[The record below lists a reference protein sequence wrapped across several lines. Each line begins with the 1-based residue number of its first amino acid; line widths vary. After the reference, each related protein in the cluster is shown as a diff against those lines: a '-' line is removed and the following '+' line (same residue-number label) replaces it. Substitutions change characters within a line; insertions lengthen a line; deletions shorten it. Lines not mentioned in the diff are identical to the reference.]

1 MYTAG
6 PTEYLLATT
15 TDCKERMSDRWKST
29 APGTWITENSTS
41 REVSD
46 IFEFLTAQGTF
57 HFPVLPNGLFSAAA
71 GDGGDFE
78 LTGYRNVWLR
88 DNIQIAWAHWAVQEN
103 AATAVRCVS
112 ALHEFYRRHRHRFT
126 SVINGDADASEPMNR
141 PHIRFNG
148 SDLAELPEKWSHA
161 QNDALGYL
169 LWLTCRLIASGDL
182 PCSISEG
189 ASESSSPWDLLS
201 LLVHY
206 WQTIE
211 VWRDEDSGHWEEVRK
226 VAASSIGCA
235 TAGLTELRLLM
246 SRPEIASALLKCEY
260 PVRPEMVDDLIA
272 QNRTALTNILPA
284 ECVQADPAKNRRYDS
299 ALLFLIYPLNIV
311 NDRTVEDQIL
321 ADVGAHLT
329 GPIGIRRYLGDSY
342 WCADYRDLLS
352 ADQRTADFSDSL
364 DARDRLLKP
373 GMEAQWCIFDP
384 IVSCIHGRRFHQ
396 SRDMSSLAMQRAA
409 LIRSLTQLSPRGGR
423 FPEYRCPESWFC
435 EKGVWQPNDIT
446 PLLWTQGN
454 LWQALTLYRK
464 SLEKLG
470 R

>member
-1 MYTAG
+1 
-6 PTEYLLATT
+6 
-15 TDCKERMSDRWKST
+15 MSDRWNST
-29 APGTWITENSTS
+29 APVTWIDADSTS
-41 REVSD
+41 RDVHEVV
-46 IFEFLTAQGTF
+46 EFLTSKGTF
-57 HFPVLPNGLFSAAA
+57 YFPVLPNGLFSAAA

-88 DNIQIAWAHWAVQEN
+88 DNIQIAWAHWAVQGN
-103 AATAVRCVS
+103 AAVAVRCVS
-112 ALHEFYRRHRHRFT
+112 SLMEFYGRHRHRFT

-148 SDLAELPEKWSHA
+148 TDLAELPEKWSHA

-182 PCSISEG
+182 PCSFGAPDQSPTISTS
-189 ASESSSPWDLLS
+189 ASPWDLLS

-206 WQTIE
+206 WQTVE

-226 VAASSIGCA
+226 IAASSIGCA
-235 TAGLTELRLLM
+235 TAGLTELRALM
-246 SRPEIASALLKCEY
+246 QRPEIADALRNCEY
-260 PVRPEMVDDLIA
+260 SVRPEMVDDLISL
-272 QNRTALTNILPA
+272 NRSAMSQILPA
-284 ECVQADPAKNRRYDS
+284 ECVQADPSKNRRYDS

-311 NDRTVEDQIL
+311 GDRELEDRIL
-321 ADVGAHLT
+321 ADVAQHLA

-352 ADQRTADFSDSL
+352 AEQRTADFSDSL

-384 IVSCIHGRRFHQ
+384 IVSCIHGQRFLQ
-396 SRDMSSLAMQRAA
+396 SGDPASLALQRAS
-409 LIRSLTQLSPRGGR
+409 LVRSLAQLSPRGGR

-454 LWQALTLYRK
+454 LWQALTLYRR
-464 SLEKLG
+464 SLDKLG

>member
-1 MYTAG
+1 
-6 PTEYLLATT
+6 
-15 TDCKERMSDRWKST
+15 MSDRWKST
-29 APGTWITENSTS
+29 PPETWITASSTA
-41 REVSD
+41 RDVSE

-57 HFPVLPNGLFSAAA
+57 HFPVLSNGLFSAAA
-71 GDGGDFE
+71 GEGGDFE

-88 DNIQIAWAHWAVQEN
+88 DNIQIAWAHWAVQGN

-112 ALHEFYRRHRHRFT
+112 ALHEFYQRHRHRFT
-126 SVINGDADASEPMNR
+126 SIINGDADPTEPMNR

-148 SDLAELPEKWSHA
+148 TDLAELPEKWSHA

-182 PCSISEG
+182 PSVVSDT
-189 ASESSSPWDLLS
+189 ATTQSSSPWDLLS

-226 VAASSIGCA
+226 IAASSIGCA
-235 TAGLTELRLLM
+235 TAGLTELRSLM
-246 SRPEIASALLKCEY
+246 NRSEIASALLNCEY
-260 PVRPEMVDDLIA
+260 SVRPEMVDDLIA
-272 QNRTALTNILPA
+272 QNRNALKKILPA
-284 ECVQADPAKNRRYDS
+284 ECVQPNPTKNRRFDS
-299 ALLFLIYPLNIV
+299 ALLFLIYPLNILQ
-311 NDRTVEDQIL
+311 DRQLEDQIL
-321 ADVGAHLT
+321 ADIAGHLA

-352 ADQRTADFSDSL
+352 AEQRTADFSDSL

-384 IVSCIHGRRFHQ
+384 IVSCIHGRRFLE
-396 SRDMSSLAMQRAA
+396 SGDLASLQLQRAA
-409 LIRSLTQLSPRGGR
+409 LVRSLAQLSPRGGR

-435 EKGVWQPNDIT
+435 QKGVWQPNDIT

-454 LWQALTLYRK
+454 LWQALTLYRQ
-464 SLEKLG
+464 SLEKSG
-470 R
+470 Q